1 MWTTT
6 PARTRWAAY
15 TGMVLVAG
23 AGMVIFPLLP
33 ALQDELGIGTA
44 SIGLIAAAGFGAAV
58 LTELVLAPQADR
70 GRARAL
76 ASLGVALLAGSLLWS
91 ALADSAWE
99 LVAARAVGGMGSG
112 AFLPAA
118 GAVLIR
124 QDPARAGER
133 LGRLS
138 TAELA
143 GIALGP
149 LVAAALLELLPPD
162 AVFGLAALLTGLGVL
177 PVLVWLREGA
187 APAPVAGRPPALGI
201 DLLRSRAVVGA
212 VLLTVA
218 VMIPVGAYDAI
229 WPRFMTD
236 IGAGE
241 LLVGLSYT
249 LFALPF
255 MLIAAPAGKLADR
268 IGGPAVFLRGIA
280 VLLGTV
286 LLYAVL
292 GDPWVVT
299 GVGVVESTGQALAF
313 VGAAAAMAQAV
324 SPLRAAA
331 GQGLARSLGLL
342 AATATAAAAG
352 WAYAVG
358 GAPALFGGTVVLVA
372 LTAAAAW
379 ALLRSRAAVEE
390 PEPAQEAACAH

>member
-162 AVFGLAALLTGLGVL
+162 AVFGLTALLTGLGVL

-342 AATATAAAAG
+342 AATATAAGAG

-390 PEPAQEAACAH
+390 PEPEAACAH